1 MKVDNEPEIT
11 IIRKT
16 RTVRNKHKQLPSLS
30 QFWIVEQARDRTP
43 A

>member
-30 QFWIVEQARDRTP
+30 FGSLGRQET
-43 A
+43 